1 MHDTIDKTDQS
12 ALVLRGLGVSYGVI
26 QAVRGLELTV
36 NRGEIV
42 TLIGPNGAGK
52 SSTLMATVG
61 LADREGTVELL
72 GQDVSEFGTEQLV
85 RAGLTLSPEGRRI
98 FPYLTIAENLRL
110 GGATAKNPK
119 EIEQRMLE
127 RFPKL
132 RARYTQ
138 TAGTLSGGE
147 QQMLAIARALMSDP
161 KVVLLDEPSLG
172 LAPKIVDAI
181 FETIADLKTLGIS
194 VLLVEQDVERALQIA
209 DRGYVMSHGEIQ
221 VQGSASDLLTNS
233 DLKDMFFGEQI

>member
-1 MHDTIDKTDQS
+1 MQDTTNKVDQS
-12 ALVLRGLGVSYGVI
+12 ALVLRGLDVNYGVI
-26 QAVRGLELTV
+26 QAVHGLDLTV
-36 NRGEIV
+36 SRGEIV

-61 LADREGTVELL
+61 LAQRQGIVELL
-72 GQDVSEFGTEQLV
+72 GHDVSNLRTEQLV

-98 FPYLTIAENLRL
+98 FPSLTIAENLRL
-110 GGATAKNPK
+110 GGATSKNPRA
-119 EIEQRMLE
+119 IEERLLS

-132 RARYTQ
+132 KARYKQ

-181 FETIADLKTLGIS
+181 FETIADLKTLGLS
-194 VLLVEQDVERALQIA
+194 VLLVEQDVERALHIA
-209 DRGYVMSHGEIQ
+209 DRGYVMSHGKIQ
-221 VQGSASDLLTNS
+221 MQGSATDLLNNT
-233 DLKDMFFGEQI
+233 DLKDMFFGEKK